1 LFPSES
7 LRVSWYTAISLLQTL
22 VFLARSSQA
31 KAMFPSVENALFSRF
46 SRMPPLPPPTPD
58 FPFVLMREGVDLPL
72 LPFPLRHQDFFSIY
86 VVRQGRGSH
95 KIDNAFYGLARGD
108 VFVMTPGMT
117 HEFVQCEK
125 LAGDTLHF
133 SPAVLDKPTRT
144 ALADEPAFENLF
156 GASSSLLT
164 PQHQCWLH
172 LTPDEYDRVGAL
184 LEEMRLERE
193 RGTRSAALIARAG
206 LLRLLV
212 LLCRRF
218 EEARPAH
225 PRLAVAAIK
234 QDPVAAAVRTL
245 DAHFTEPLRIED
257 LAASVFLSP
266 DRFTIVFTAR
276 MGRTPSDYLRYLRLE
291 RAKRLLLTTDLAI
304 LAVGRQSGFSQHKHF
319 DATFKSATGLT
330 PRQFR
335 RQGSAPK
342 LSGT

>member
-1 LFPSES
+1 
-7 LRVSWYTAISLLQTL
+7 
-22 VFLARSSQA
+22 
-31 KAMFPSVENALFSRF
+31 MFPSVENALFSRF

-58 FPFVLMREGVDLPL
+58 FPFVLMREGIDLPL

-95 KIDNAFYGLARGD
+95 KINDTSYGLARGD

-133 SPAVLDKPTRT
+133 SPAVLDKQARA
-144 ALADEPAFENLF
+144 ALSDEPAFESLF
-156 GASSSLLT
+156 GTSTSLVP
-164 PQHQCWLH
+164 PQYQRWMH
-172 LTPDEYDRVGAL
+172 LMPDEYDKVSML

-193 RGTRSAALIARAG
+193 RGTRSAALLARGG
-206 LLRLLV
+206 LFRLLV

-218 EEARPAH
+218 EETRPARPRPAAH
-225 PRLAVAAIK
+225 AIK
-234 QDPVAAAVRTL
+234 QDPVATAVHYL
-245 DAHFTEPLRIED
+245 DAHFAGHIRIED

-276 MGRTPSDYLRYLRLE
+276 MGRTPSDYLRHLRLE

-304 LAVGRQSGFSQHKHF
+304 LAVGQQSGFSQHKQF
-319 DATFKSATGLT
+319 DATFKGATGLT

-335 RQGSAPK
+335 RQGVAQK
-342 LSGT
+342 VSGTP